1 MNFTKAYKPLTR
13 YAIIA
18 VVCLC
23 TFGINNLCAQTNNSA
38 VSANSIPTQLVKG
51 TVVDENGMPV
61 PGVSLIN
68 SNTKATAE
76 TNMDGNFE
84 IVAIADDNLEIKF
97 RDAIVQNITVDTSH
111 KLEIVLTNAQV
122 EQQKTLANY
131 PVSRKVATGTTPV
144 KLAMPDANFFG
155 SFFQYVGRKLK

>member
-1 MNFTKAYKPLTR
+1 MNFTKAYKPLTK
-13 YAIIA
+13 YAAIA
-18 VVCLC
+18 MIFLC
-23 TFGINNLCAQTNNSA
+23 TSGINNLCAQTNYSA
-38 VSANSIPTQLVKG
+38 VSANSITTQPVKG
-51 TVVDENGMPV
+51 IVVDENGMPV

-84 IVAIADDNLEIKF
+84 IAALADDNLEIKF

-122 EQQKTLANY
+122 EQKTLANY

>member
-1 MNFTKAYKPLTR
+1 MNSAKAYKPLTR
-13 YAIIA
+13 YAAIA
-18 VVCLC
+18 MIFLC
-23 TFGINNLCAQTNNSA
+23 TSGINNLCAQTNYSA

-51 TVVDENGMPV
+51 TVMDENRMPV
-61 PGVSLIN
+61 PGVLLIN

-84 IVAIADDNLEIKF
+84 IAALADDNLEIKF
-97 RDAIVQNITVDTSH
+97 HDAIVHNIMVDNSN

-122 EQQKTLANY
+122 EQQKTLVNY
-131 PVSRKVATGTTPV
+131 PVSSKVATGTTPV